1 MKSNWCTQTGV
12 GAKLV
17 LVLAVAVV
25 AASVG
30 SAAAKEPHKK
40 HKSPFENPQ
49 MLQGIEHFNRH
60 VQKVGKP
67 TQSYPQPHGTKPYL
81 NPHGSSD
88 HPPLASGWWLGV
100 STHDYGH
107 GPEVV
112 YISHGSPA
120 SRIGLEQGD
129 IIHEVDGI
137 PVTTRWELS
146 NAIRYSDG
154 YVRLLIEDVRTGQ
167 YAYRMVRLARQTAYP
182 Y

>member
-1 MKSNWCTQTGV
+1 LALT
-12 GAKLV
+12 
-17 LVLAVAVV
+17 LAVAFGA
-25 AASVG
+25 AASAG
-30 SAAAKEPHKK
+30 AAAAKDPHKK
-40 HKSPFENPQ
+40 NKSSFDYRQ
-49 MLQGIEHFNRH
+49 MLSDIEHFDGR
-60 VQKVGKP
+60 VQQVRKP
-67 TQSYPQPHGTKPYL
+67 TPSYTQPNKTKPYL
-81 NPHGSSD
+81 HPHGSSD
-88 HPPLASGWWLGV
+88 HPPLAGGWWLGV
-100 STHDYGH
+100 STHDHGH

-146 NAIRYSDG
+146 NALRYSDG

-167 YAYRMVRLARQTAYP
+167 YVYRMVRLARQNAYP